1 MLIDYKEIKETN
13 QVFATFH
20 KIDSNQLDGFISKH
34 SILIGRYDEYVTKS
48 YIDVQRHS
56 DCEEANQ
63 RQHHVQTVIKP
74 ALNEL
79 KRHVSRII
87 LQSIK
92 DEDHV
97 TSLMRNRMNLYHEG
111 MLIY

>member
-1 MLIDYKEIKETN
+1 MNTS
-13 QVFATFH
+13 Q
-20 KIDSNQLDGFISKH
+20 
-34 SILIGRYDEYVTKS
+34 RVTLT
-48 YIDVQRHS
+48 YS

-97 TSLMRNRMNLYHEG
+97 MSLMRNRMNLYHEG